1 MAKRDKI
8 KVSSVCDVDIN
19 DSVKLE
25 IEEATKKI
33 VEECSKKYMRNI
45 EIAMSIEVK

>member
-1 MAKRDKI
+1 MTKRDKI
-8 KVSSVCDVDIN
+8 KISSVCDADIN

-25 IEEATKKI
+25 IEEATRKI

-45 EIAMSIEVK
+45 EIAMSIRVK